1 MVIHPTHNQSGIFD
15 EISIDENIQKNYLN
29 MLDLCVSKGIR
40 VMPFTG
46 ANMSL
51 GDMFLQFNSREKL
64 DDITNHLDDWLKI
77 KLI

>member
-1 MVIHPTHNQSGIFD
+1 M
-15 EISIDENIQKNYLN
+15 
-29 MLDLCVSKGIR
+29 CSKGIR

-77 KLI
+77 KLL

>member
-1 MVIHPTHNQSGIFD
+1 
-15 EISIDENIQKNYLN
+15 

-77 KLI
+77 KLL